1 MINYGIPKKKH
12 LKKHLL
18 ELDLIFFPVKFSKLW
33 LQRYEQKTC
42 MFRKMIWAN
51 FVGYDSTRYY
61 IIHNAYISF
70 KVWRLNKNTSI
81 LLLINVADNTWMFF
95 FKFWN
100 FTRIGFMPI
109 HFCRVSGCSK
119 IIGHQLWPGWHESH
133 DRRVHEL
140 EDHWLLGPQQKIQA
154 AVKIIGA
161 CKTSGGVCF
170 CFGGWGWKFIGIR
183 NAQLFWGD
191 GHPKCSFWRK
201 NPTIYRQIWGN
212 MVFLSSEHG
221 NIQLVLGVI
230 LVGKEAGS
238 AWNKKGGF
246 SLFLPM

>member
-1 MINYGIPKKKH
+1 MGFQKKSIW
-12 LKKHLL
+12 KKHLL
-18 ELDLIFFPVKFSKLW
+18 ELDLFFFPVKFSKLW

-95 FKFWN
+95 FFFFKFWN

-119 IIGHQLWPGWHESH
+119 IIGHQLLTRMAWKPWSESPWIG
-133 DRRVHEL
+133 RPLVA
-140 EDHWLLGPQQKIQA
+140 WA
-154 AVKIIGA
+154 AAKNSS
-161 CKTSGGVCF
+161 C
-170 CFGGWGWKFIGIR
+170 
-183 NAQLFWGD
+183 
-191 GHPKCSFWRK
+191 RK
-201 NPTIYRQIWGN
+201 NHW
-212 MVFLSSEHG
+212 
-221 NIQLVLGVI
+221 
-230 LVGKEAGS
+230 
-238 AWNKKGGF
+238 
-246 SLFLPM
+246 SL

>member
-1 MINYGIPKKKH
+1 MGFQKKSIW
-12 LKKHLL
+12 KKHLL
-18 ELDLIFFPVKFSKLW
+18 ELDLFFFPVKFSKLW

-95 FKFWN
+95 FFLN
-100 FTRIGFMPI
+100 FEISLESVLCPYIFAEYQVAPKSSAI
-109 HFCRVSGCSK
+109 SC
-119 IIGHQLWPGWHESH
+119 WPGWHESH

-170 CFGGWGWKFIGIR
+170 CFGGWGWKFIG
-183 NAQLFWGD
+183 N
-191 GHPKCSFWRK
+191 PKCS
-201 NPTIYRQIWGN
+201 
-212 MVFLSSEHG
+212 V
-221 NIQLVLGVI
+221 VLGGWTSEM
-230 LVGKEAGS
+230 LLLKEKS
-238 AWNKKGGF
+238 YH
-246 SLFLPM
+246 L